1 MDMDTPGFISAMRYP
16 MADAEVESVLPTFLP
31 NNRNSTAI
39 LPVNVDNNY
48 IYRSYN
54 YKLYMCL
61 YLHQGTC

>member
-31 NNRNSTAI
+31 NNRNSTTI

-48 IYRSYN
+48 I
-54 YKLYMCL
+54 
-61 YLHQGTC
+61 